1 MAFPFWNLC
10 LLLLPSLLSGSS
22 LLPCFFA
29 LFNISSSSHSSSLV
43 CKFVLESCFGL
54 FLRLRVSSAVLT
66 LALPSAFEAASFFPR
81 VVCCYQIGPHVPV
94 RIWEIRGGSLA
105 FGVIKIFSP
114 SLCYYTHSYWYLG
127 FHCCEWFPMPPLGY
141 IGGGGGAGF
150 RDSFYVHLVTLVHLI
165 TMPQSH
171 PLPMVI
177 SNPHNHS
184 QKQEGS
190 FFKPIVYMEK
200 LNLGKSKKLKQILK
214 NRKGQKH
221 DLNSGLSDSQTHVLS
236 TTRISPLFIW
246 RRTTPHSSI
255 Y

>member
-1 MAFPFWNLC
+1 MSSKSFR
-10 LLLLPSLLSGSS
+10 LPSVTTHIVTDTLVFIAVSGS
-22 LLPCFFA
+22 PC
-29 LFNISSSSHSSSLV
+29 LHLV
-43 CKFVLESCFGL
+43 ILGV
-54 FLRLRVSSAVLT
+54 
-66 LALPSAFEAASFFPR
+66 
-81 VVCCYQIGPHVPV
+81 
-94 RIWEIRGGSLA
+94 GG
-105 FGVIKIFSP
+105 V
-114 SLCYYTHSYWYLG
+114 
-127 FHCCEWFPMPPLGY
+127 
-141 IGGGGGAGF
+141 GF